1 MKYFFEICR
10 ESVAAIF
17 AQRIVYLSFV
27 HHHVPKE
34 GDTDR
39 VRGKV
44 QRAGRRQIRCT
55 FILLAVLRLQQK
67 RAAEHKQA
75 KGRFQQFSHNLQI
88 YVIILDINLIARK
101 SNQNRPPITKSS
113 ILKEFRVEMLAVNK
127 KIPIFAVQHGAISS
141 VGRAP
146 DCGSGCRGFEP
157 HIAPQLKRE
166 DDRQVF
172 VILCFFMRHS
182 EESEGCF
189 VLWDL

>member
-17 AQRIVYLSFV
+17 AQRIVYLSLV

-39 VRGKV
+39 VRAKG
-44 QRAGRRQIRCT
+44 QRAGWRQIRCT

-67 RAAEHKQA
+67 RAAEQKQA

-101 SNQNRPPITKSS
+101 SNQNRPAITKSS

>member
-1 MKYFFEICR
+1 M
-10 ESVAAIF
+10 
-17 AQRIVYLSFV
+17 
-27 HHHVPKE
+27 
-34 GDTDR
+34 
-39 VRGKV
+39 
-44 QRAGRRQIRCT
+44 
-55 FILLAVLRLQQK
+55 
-67 RAAEHKQA
+67 
-75 KGRFQQFSHNLQI
+75 
-88 YVIILDINLIARK
+88 
-101 SNQNRPPITKSS
+101 
-113 ILKEFRVEMLAVNK
+113 EMLAVNK